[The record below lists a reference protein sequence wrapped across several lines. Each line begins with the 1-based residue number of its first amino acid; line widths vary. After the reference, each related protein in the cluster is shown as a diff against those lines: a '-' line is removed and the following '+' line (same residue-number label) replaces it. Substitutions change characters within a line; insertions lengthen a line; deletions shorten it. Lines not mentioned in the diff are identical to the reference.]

1 MYKTN
6 TENFFFVFFC
16 SNKPNSWQKVK
27 VKWEGR
33 ESQFTW
39 PWFSAGGRSLY
50 LYHIVY
56 IYVYIFVFYCIIFP
70 LEKIWVSWR
79 VQRRKIKV
87 FVHLRNPKREEKSCL
102 VRGQQQNLSVE
113 GQNFLTPP
121 TTKSRANNRWEGK
134 APGLRKFQ
142 IFLKLAEISDF
153 LTTFTYRNLHARTG
167 RLWDYFLVLF

>member
-1 MYKTN
+1 MRGQRKPIHMALIFCRWQ
-6 TENFFFVFFC
+6 EPVFV
-16 SNKPNSWQKVK
+16 
-27 VKWEGR
+27 
-33 ESQFTW
+33 
-39 PWFSAGGRSLY
+39 LY
-50 LYHIVY
+50 CVY
-56 IYVYIFVFYCIIFP
+56 ICVCICLYCIIFP
-70 LEKIWVSWR
+70 LEKIRVSWR

-102 VRGQQQNLSVE
+102 VRGQQRNWSVE